1 MLTSEQAGA
10 IYAAVHADLEA
21 EQAARTGN
29 DQSVTDW
36 LNMPAI
42 TVYRRITSNQLL
54 RWAAVNGIM
63 QKIQNEATNGTNGKK
78 SIAQAALYMLQGTL
92 ADLKLDA
99 EVLGMLDHLV
109 NGGVL
114 SANDKEDMLTRAAE
128 QISRAELIIG
138 RRATNEDVGIA
149 MSIDRP
155 DGKIPKATVL

>member
-21 EQAARTGN
+21 EQAARVGN
-29 DQSVTDW
+29 DQAVTDW
-36 LNMPAI
+36 LNEPAI

-63 QKIQNEATNGTNGKK
+63 QKIQNEATNGTNGKR

-92 ADLKLDA
+92 ADLKLDS

-114 SANDKEDMLTRAAE
+114 SAGDRADMMARAAE
-128 QISRAELIIG
+128 QISRADHIIG
-138 RRATNEDVGIA
+138 RPATNEDVGLA
-149 MSIDRP
+149 MAIDRP
-155 DGKIPKATVL
+155 NGKIPKAQVL